1 MKTAVQCEAS
11 DLVRA
16 LQDMAD
22 RTTPS
27 TVSKAADLLGLSII
41 TLLRPQHE
49 LVCEVL
55 RDVRDT
61 LLRSTG
67 DDEEDYCRGVC
78 DACNDSIQRLYMR
91 LPARPTPLP
100 PLHGRCYGK
109 RVPRTELAKIRER
122 KPK

>member
-11 DLVRA
+11 DLVTA

-22 RTTPS
+22 RTTPY

-41 TLLRPQHE
+41 TLQNWI
-49 LVCEVL
+49 
-55 RDVRDT
+55 
-61 LLRSTG
+61 
-67 DDEEDYCRGVC
+67 
-78 DACNDSIQRLYMR
+78 ACGKVQ
-91 LPARPTPLP
+91 TLP
-100 PLHGRCYGK
+100 PLRGVYGK